1 MNEKTKAIVGYIVPL
16 VAIIFFVQKET
27 DKKTKFHCAQ
37 EIVIF
42 VAYLILSF
50 ITGFIARLT
59 GIGFISWFA
68 YAFYVAFVV
77 MGIVKANSDGEPEL
91 PVVGDIT
98 KSIFGKA
105 LGE

>member
-1 MNEKTKAIVGYIVPL
+1 MNEKTKAIIGYIVPL
-16 VAIIFFVQKET
+16 VAIIFFVQKDT

-50 ITGFIARLT
+50 VAGFIAGLT
-59 GIGFISWFA
+59 GLGIISCAA
-68 YAFYVAFVV
+68 YVFYIAFVV
-77 MGIVKANSDGEPEL
+77 MGIIKANSDADPEL
-91 PVVGDIT
+91 PVIGDIT
-98 KSIFGKA
+98 KSIFGKQ